1 MPYVKIDEGPWNND
15 FSVSASLSSVSEVV
29 LEEPDAPSAVGA
41 RSTGVG
47 TTIDVVEVQNDIIF
61 VRNAYIVCTGGAT
74 AELGFTDTSAVFRAK
89 IKIPANG
96 TISMD
101 GMKMFD
107 AFSRP
112 GSQLVLKQT
121 AAGAVECYTDGYH
134 VKRHA

>member
-15 FSVSASLSSVSEVV
+15 FSVSASLSSITEIV
-29 LEEPDAPSAVGA
+29 LEEPDAPPTVGG

-47 TTIDVVEVQNDIIF
+47 TTTDVVESQNDIIF

-74 AELGFTDTSAVFRAK
+74 AELGFTDTGATFRAK
-89 IKIPANG
+89 IVVPANG
-96 TISMD
+96 TVSMD
-101 GMKMFD
+101 GLKMFD
-107 AFSRP
+107 AFTRP

-121 AAGAVECYTDGYH
+121 GAGAVECYTDGYH